1 MEAVK
6 KTRKD
11 PRPWKATLAHKK
23 YMKKTPNK
31 TTYS

>member
-11 PRPWKATLAHKK
+11 PQPGKATPAHKK
-23 YMKKTPNK
+23 YMEKTPNK